1 MAQILGNSAST
12 RIVSR
17 QHRAAEQAVVIWE
30 SQFKRVSITFEADTF
45 SLLSSSS
52 LQTRIFTRS
61 MVFKNGFC
69 IDGLVATGSALIIY
83 NAGLNLNGVMSRTEK

>member
-1 MAQILGNSAST
+1 MAQIRGNSASA

-30 SQFKRVSITFEADTF
+30 SHFKRVSITFEADTF

-52 LQTRIFTRS
+52 LQT
-61 MVFKNGFC
+61 
-69 IDGLVATGSALIIY
+69 
-83 NAGLNLNGVMSRTEK
+83 